1 MQYLDFDK
9 LDAVDAQAFAQTKPY
24 PFINPAGLL
33 TAEGHARL
41 IQEQLDVSVLQPSFG
56 RKRSH
61 GQYAHDRYVLEYAAG
76 LEQVPAAWEAFIAEL
91 RGPEYSRF
99 IRRMYRCRTFHLNMH
114 WHYAPSGCSVSPH
127 CDAIHK
133 RGSHIFYLNTSED
146 WDPEWG
152 GGTLILEDNGRF
164 KVDSAPAFDDFDRII
179 TSECM
184 GNVSTLFERRK
195 RSWHGVRELTCPQ
208 DKLRKVFIVVI
219 NRPVLFA
226 ARRILNRV
234 KNRK

>member
-1 MQYLDFDK
+1 MQYLDLEK
-9 LDAVDAQAFAQTKPY
+9 LEAIDAEAFAQTKPY

-33 TAEGHARL
+33 TPDGYAQL
-41 IQEQLDVSVLQPSFG
+41 LQEQLDVSALQPSFG

-61 GQYAHDRYVLEYAAG
+61 GQYAHDRYVLEYEPG
-76 LEQVPAAWEAFIAEL
+76 LEHVPAAWEAFIAEL
-91 RGPEYSRF
+91 HGPEYTRF
-99 IRRMYRCRTFHLNMH
+99 IRRMYQCRNFRLNMH

-133 RGSHIFYLNTSED
+133 RGSHIFYLNTAED

-226 ARRILNRV
+226 ARRILNRI
-234 KNRK
+234 KHRK